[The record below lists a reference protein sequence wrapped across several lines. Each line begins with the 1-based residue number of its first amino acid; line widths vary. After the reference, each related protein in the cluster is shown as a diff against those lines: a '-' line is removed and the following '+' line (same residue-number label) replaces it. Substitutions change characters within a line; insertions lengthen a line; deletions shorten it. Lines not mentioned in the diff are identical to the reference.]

1 MKRIIKLFFIF
12 SFIFSL
18 QASNLYADNSHF
30 IDFSKV
36 LNESIAGKKAQD
48 FLKKKFKNE
57 SEKYT
62 KIQENLKKE
71 EREIISKKKL
81 IKKEEYQKKVEG
93 LRKKVSDL
101 QKNRQKSLNE
111 IAKMRNKAKENY

>member
-81 IKKEEYQKKVEG
+81 IKKEEYQK
-93 LRKKVSDL
+93 
-101 QKNRQKSLNE
+101 
-111 IAKMRNKAKENY
+111 